1 MNVHLF
7 DGKLKEFYIEK
18 GRISDVDKKQM
29 FNELSELLDQ
39 DGKNGLSL
47 IINNQ
52 NNSNYDPINKLDAND
67 ILAEICD
74 YITKETD
81 KCEESKGNQLNE
93 FEEYNNESKDK
104 ESNNNKEKL
113 KDIKNI
119 INNINEQ
126 LKDMFLT
133 GQCAQGRTIRLWQIL
148 KFIRNE

>member
-81 KCEESKGNQLNE
+81 KYEELKGCDNKE
-93 FEEYNNESKDK
+93 IKDNT
-104 ESNNNKEKL
+104 EINDNSEKL

>member
-1 MNVHLF
+1 MNVHIF

-47 IINNQ
+47 IINNK
-52 NNSNYDPINKLDAND
+52 NNSNYDPINNLDAND

-81 KCEESKGNQLNE
+81 KFDSECDESNGNQLNP
-93 FEEYNNESKDK
+93 NS
-104 ESNNNKEKL
+104 EKL